1 MTCAEEATFKGVCR
15 DSRGW
20 GWGWREAY
28 HPEKWD
34 FTFPPQFG
42 FGVRAFILYRIRVK
56 SLSGQGEDF
65 AVKVQKFLS
74 GSM

>member
-1 MTCAEEATFKGVCR
+1 MQKQP
-15 DSRGW
+15 SRECVEIANSRVEGGGRLSTW
-20 GWGWREAY
+20 KMGLY
-28 HPEKWD
+28 L
-34 FTFPPQFG
+34 FLPQFG
-42 FGVRAFILYRIRVK
+42 FGVRAFILYKIRVK